1 MFGVNEPTLWEG
13 WEEILEALP
22 PAMGELEKFKL
33 SADLISILISLSIL
47 VAVPLLSA
55 SALPGMKIS
64 N

>member
-1 MFGVNEPTLWEG
+1 MLVVTAPTLWEG
-13 WEEILEALP
+13 WEELLEALP
-22 PAMGELEKFKL
+22 PAMGELEQFKL